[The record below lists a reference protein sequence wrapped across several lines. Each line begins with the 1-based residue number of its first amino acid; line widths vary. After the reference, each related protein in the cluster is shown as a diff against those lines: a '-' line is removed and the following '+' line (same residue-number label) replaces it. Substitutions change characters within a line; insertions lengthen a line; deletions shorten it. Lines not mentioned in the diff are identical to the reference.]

1 MAEFLDAVLASSPE
15 LVVQWF
21 MDIVARPLVRE
32 ENIEQVNSRM
42 VLRKGLSGIP
52 RSVMPKPVSEAVKN
66 LVVDKAEFDSALRKL
81 IATPPLRAAA
91 IAKRKTRATR
101 RVPASR

>member
-1 MAEFLDAVLASSPE
+1 
-15 LVVQWF
+15 
-21 MDIVARPLVRE
+21 
-32 ENIEQVNSRM
+32 
-42 VLRKGLSGIP
+42 
-52 RSVMPKPVSEAVKN
+52 MPKPVSEAVKN